1 MKVIHLLLV
10 AGAIV
15 AGAAFAEPYGD
26 RVARCLAEHKVMPDA
41 PDFNQQAERCERVL
55 KMDDAK
61 AAWQV
66 CMWRAV
72 ALMDDRVSPA
82 SDIATA
88 TADQCGQEY
97 EAMLDASTL
106 SPETRYRLYSERMK
120 ATKELAV
127 KLVLMQRAEANRRQQ
142 AAPAPR
148 PKE

>member
-1 MKVIHLLLV
+1 MKAIHYLLV
-10 AGAIV
+10 AGVLSA
-15 AGAAFAEPYGD
+15 ANAFAEPYRD
-26 RVARCLAEHKVMPDA
+26 RVVRCLAEQKVRPDA
-41 PDFNQQAERCERVL
+41 PDFNQQAERCERIL

-61 AAWQV
+61 AAWQGCV
-66 CMWRAV
+66 SRAV

-88 TADQCGQEY
+88 IADQCGQEH
-97 EAMLDASTL
+97 ETMLDASTL

-127 KLVLMQRAEANRRQQ
+127 KLVLMQRAEANRRQ

>member
-1 MKVIHLLLV
+1 MKVIHLLLL

-26 RVARCLAEHKVMPDA
+26 RVARCLAEQKVMPDS
-41 PDFNQQAERCERVL
+41 PDFNQQAERCERIL
-55 KMDDAK
+55 RMDDAK

-72 ALMDDRVSPA
+72 ASMDDRVSPA

-97 EAMLDASTL
+97 GAMLDASTL
-106 SPETRYRLYSERMK
+106 SPESPAETADGVRP
-120 ATKELAV
+120 AGIVAGCPAAGTV
-127 KLVLMQRAEANRRQQ
+127 RAGRQ
-142 AAPAPR
+142 AW
-148 PKE
+148 

>member
-1 MKVIHLLLV
+1 MRVIHLLLL

-26 RVARCLAEHKVMPDA
+26 RVARCLAEQKVMPDA
-41 PDFNQQAERCERVL
+41 PDFNQQAERCEGIL

-61 AAWQV
+61 AVWQACV
-66 CMWRAV
+66 WRAV
-72 ALMDDRVSPA
+72 ASMDDRVSPA

-88 TADQCGQEY
+88 IADQCGREY

-127 KLVLMQRAEANRRQQ
+127 KLVLMQRAEAHRRQQ
-142 AAPAPR
+142 ATPAPK
-148 PKE
+148 PKD

>member
-1 MKVIHLLLV
+1 MKAIHLLL
-10 AGAIV
+10 AGALS
-15 AGAAFAEPYGD
+15 AANAFAEPYGD
-26 RVARCLAEHKVMPDA
+26 QVVRCLAE
-41 PDFNQQAERCERVL
+41 QAERCERIL

-61 AAWQV
+61 AAWQGCV
-66 CMWRAV
+66 SRAV

-88 TADQCGQEY
+88 IADQCGPEH

-120 ATKELAV
+120 ATKELAI
-127 KLVLMQRAEANRRQQ
+127 KLVLMQRAEANRRQ
-142 AAPAPR
+142 ATPAPR

>member
-1 MKVIHLLLV
+1 MKVIRLLLL
-10 AGAIV
+10 AGAMA

-26 RVARCLAEHKVMPDA
+26 RVARCLAEHRVMPDA
-41 PDFNQQAERCERVL
+41 PDFNQQAERCERIL

-61 AAWQV
+61 TAWQGCV
-66 CMWRAV
+66 SRA
-72 ALMDDRVSPA
+72 AAAMDDRVSPA

-88 TADQCGQEY
+88 IGDQCGAEH

-120 ATKELAV
+120 ATKELAI

-142 AAPAPR
+142 ATPAR
-148 PKE
+148 KEVR